1 MHLLCIVHCAL
12 CFAILLSVASESK
25 FFHFGAGAVCLQ
37 PLDFFNTIETKQRDN
52 KEERKIDE
60 VLGHTRESPVLMA
73 IDGHQ

>member
-1 MHLLCIVHCAL
+1 VHCAL

-25 FFHFGAGAVCLQ
+25 FFHFGAGAVSLQ
-37 PLDFFNTIETKQRDN
+37 HLDFFNTIETKQRD